1 MRVALI
7 SFLPPSDAAQT
18 AIVRK
23 LQSAAAARGNQVD
36 LLNGLEDLTNTR
48 LTMYEY
54 VAVVARPTGLIGGKI
69 LPRVSEYLGT
79 SGSISGKKGCALILK
94 SGFSSDKAC
103 RTLMRAME
111 AEGVKL
117 DYFDV
122 IRDADHAVWVGQ
134 KIG

>member
-7 SFLPPSDAAQT
+7 SFLPPRDTTLT

-23 LQSAAAARGNQVD
+23 LQSAAAERGNQVD

-54 VAVVARPTGLIGGKI
+54 VAVVARPVGFIGGKI
-69 LPRVSEYLGT
+69 LPRVAEYLGT
-79 SGSISGKKGCALILK
+79 SGIISGKKGCALIVKAGL
-94 SGFSSDKAC
+94 SSEKAC

-122 IRDADHAVWVGQ
+122 IRDADHAVWVGH

>member
-7 SFLPPSDAAQT
+7 TFFPHGEGKLSS
-18 AIVRK
+18 IVRK
-23 LQSAAAARGNQVD
+23 LQAASAEKGNQVD
-36 LLNGLEDLTNTR
+36 LFNGLEDLTNTR
-48 LTMYEY
+48 LTMYDY
-54 VAVVARPTGLIGGKI
+54 VAAVVRPAGFVGGKI
-69 LPRVSEYLGT
+69 APRVSEYLAT
-79 SGSISGKKGCALILK
+79 SGMISGKKGCALVIK
-94 SGFSSDKAC
+94 SGLSSNKAC

-122 IRDADHAVWVGQ
+122 IRDADHAAWVGK